1 MYSGQI
7 LPEIVNIM
15 NVYAG
20 LYRKGTILILT
31 ASDERG
37 KLMADN
43 VVGKIKDALESTLSD
58 RKTLFKMLSIIL
70 ILLIAVILRIHDSD
84 KADISIESAEP
95 SEETEYSE
103 ESSVQPQVIFV
114 DISGAVEK
122 PGVYEVSE
130 ETRLFEVIEMAGGLS
145 EDADADH
152 VNQASFVEDG
162 QKIIIPVKGSE
173 AAGDLSSETAGVT
186 VEGSGYININTAS
199 ADELKTLNGIG
210 DAMAERIIEYRSQRA
225 FKSKEDIMSV
235 DGIGS
240 KTYDKIKDRITV

>member
-1 MYSGQI
+1 
-7 LPEIVNIM
+7 
-15 NVYAG
+15 
-20 LYRKGTILILT
+20 
-31 ASDERG
+31 
-37 KLMADN
+37 MADN

-70 ILLIAVILRIHDSD
+70 ILLIAVILRIHDAD

-103 ESSVQPQVIFV
+103 ESSVQPQVVFV
-114 DISGAVEK
+114 DISGAVE
-122 PGVYEVSE
+122 
-130 ETRLFEVIEMAGGLS
+130 TGGLS

-162 QKIIIPVKGSE
+162 QKIIIPVKGSD
-173 AAGDLSSETAGVT
+173 AAGDLLSETAGVT